1 MSVDNLLVRKL
12 KTEDAKDISRIYSSI
27 TQKSVMTDFKRI
39 IEEIAQKEENACF
52 VAEFQSRVVGFM
64 ISHAP
69 AGGFGIEKSAW
80 ITMVGVDPKFMGEGI
95 GNRLAEEVFKCYK
108 TRGIKNIYTTV
119 RWFYGDLMSFFK
131 SLGFDKSDFV
141 NLHKVLDD

>member
-1 MSVDNLLVRKL
+1 
-12 KTEDAKDISRIYSSI
+12 
-27 TQKSVMTDFKRI
+27 MTDFKRI